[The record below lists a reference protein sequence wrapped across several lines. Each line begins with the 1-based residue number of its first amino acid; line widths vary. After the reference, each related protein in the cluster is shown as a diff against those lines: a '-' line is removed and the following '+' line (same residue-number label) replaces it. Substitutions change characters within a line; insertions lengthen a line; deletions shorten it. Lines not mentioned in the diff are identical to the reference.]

1 MKRVVALFI
10 MLACCCATYSQI
22 PNEQSGPIKLWT
34 SSFSAIDVDANII
47 LTLTSI
53 PDDQAPYIVYDT
65 KGNPPANLSMEV
77 DRHGVLHIVERR
89 SSKNMVLTEI
99 EIYFNDISDITLSKA
114 NTTVKHGIK
123 TKMLDIN
130 LDDGARLKAELNVVD
145 LVITLQRDSFAE
157 LSGISQYH
165 TATISHSQ
173 YNASD
178 LWSLSTRVFSRRGS
192 NAQVDADTRLEA
204 HTASGGVVSYLS
216 DPEVLRTYKS
226 VFGGSISPIVK

>member
-10 MLACCCATYSQI
+10 MLACCCATYSQT

-99 EIYFNDISDITLSKA
+99 EIYFNVISDITLSKA
-114 NTTVKHGIK
+114 NTTV
-123 TKMLDIN
+123 
-130 LDDGARLKAELNVVD
+130 
-145 LVITLQRDSFAE
+145 
-157 LSGISQYH
+157 
-165 TATISHSQ
+165 
-173 YNASD
+173 
-178 LWSLSTRVFSRRGS
+178 
-192 NAQVDADTRLEA
+192 
-204 HTASGGVVSYLS
+204 
-216 DPEVLRTYKS
+216 
-226 VFGGSISPIVK
+226 

>member
-1 MKRVVALFI
+1 
-10 MLACCCATYSQI
+10 
-22 PNEQSGPIKLWT
+22 
-34 SSFSAIDVDANII
+34 
-47 LTLTSI
+47 
-53 PDDQAPYIVYDT
+53 
-65 KGNPPANLSMEV
+65 
-77 DRHGVLHIVERR
+77 
-89 SSKNMVLTEI
+89 
-99 EIYFNDISDITLSKA
+99 
-114 NTTVKHGIK
+114 
-123 TKMLDIN
+123 MLDIN

-145 LVITLQRDSFAE
+145 LVITLEGDSFAE